1 MYDLLDIDE
10 HIPNAYHSLEGEWT
24 GHAFYNDRGGSQGLM
39 QIFITIT
46 AADDTFRGRGCDY
59 HGAFDIC
66 GRMGANKSDLQMT
79 FVCEEV
85 GPLDL

>member
-1 MYDLLDIDE
+1 VYDLLDIDE
-10 HIPNAYHSLEGEWT
+10 HTPNAYHSLEGEWT
-24 GHAFYNDRGGSQGLM
+24 GHAFYNDRA
-39 QIFITIT
+39 IFITIT
-46 AADDTFRGRGCDY
+46 AADDTFRGRGRDY

-66 GRMGANKSDLQMT
+66 GRMGANKSDLRMT